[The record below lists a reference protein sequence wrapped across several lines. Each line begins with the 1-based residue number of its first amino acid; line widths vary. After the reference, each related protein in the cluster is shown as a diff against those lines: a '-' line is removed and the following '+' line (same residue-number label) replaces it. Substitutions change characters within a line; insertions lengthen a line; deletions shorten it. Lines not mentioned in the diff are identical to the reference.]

1 VTGQRDEFSIIVTGG
16 RDIEIT
22 ENGARL
28 GKATIDDAEP
38 VRRKTIEVLQDWL
51 GRWGVLSQHEIADLP
66 VHRTFEV
73 LGEQLYQMIC
83 HNGVGDAFEKK
94 YAEARKHDRK
104 LQVTLSFREEGRDLA
119 SLPWEFLR
127 RPTRE
132 GSEGYFLATHVQLV
146 LSRYIPMEEGP
157 RALPM
162 CQLPLKILFVMTIP
176 PREKVWRDERSEL
189 VDTMAGLQDDPNR
202 IQVFTIPEW
211 IGQDINEKLRSQKP
225 HIVHVVGVCKNED
238 DGIVIALPEPSG
250 GFSWQPQINLVS
262 VLTEGMRLEDL
273 PRLVVLH
280 LVQPRTDD
288 FTATFDRLA
297 PVLVRSGIPA
307 VLAMRYPI
315 PATIAKDFIK
325 KFYQRLARGTR
336 LGEAVQQARSSL
348 FAGSGSRDRLFGG
361 PVLYMQSVDEEF
373 VSVTTGVS
381 HPEASLMSASAEAMH
396 QVDGFG
402 SKVERMRNL
411 VHRMARDDQEL
422 LDWFDAIS
430 WPRES
435 AEAEHL
441 IQLRMQIDGDIQRR
455 GPIFDAMLF
464 TLEED
469 PGGGDT

>member
-1 VTGQRDEFSIIVTGG
+1 MTGQRDEFRITVTGG
-16 RDIEIT
+16 REIEVT

-28 GKATIDDAEP
+28 GKAAIDDAEP
-38 VRRKTIEVLQDWL
+38 VRRKTIEVLRDWL

-66 VHRTFEV
+66 VHRTFEA
-73 LGEQLYQMIC
+73 LGEQLYQMIF

-94 YAEARKHDRK
+94 YTEARKHDRK

-146 LSRYIPMEEGP
+146 LSRYIPLEEGP

-162 CQLPLKILFVMTIP
+162 CQLPLRILFVMTIP
-176 PREKVWRDERSEL
+176 REPAWKDERSDL

-202 IQVFTIPEW
+202 IQVSTVPEW
-211 IGQDINEKLRSQKP
+211 VGQDINEKLRSQKP
-225 HIVHVVGVCKNED
+225 HIVHLVGVCKNED
-238 DGIVIALPEPSG
+238 DGIVIALPEPRG
-250 GFSWQPQINLVS
+250 GFTWQPQTNLVS
-262 VLTEGMRLEDL
+262 VLTEGMRPEDL

-280 LVQPRTDD
+280 LVQPGPDD

-297 PVLVRSGIPA
+297 PALVRSGIPA

-315 PATIAKDFIK
+315 PASVAKDFIE
-325 KFYQRLARGTR
+325 KFYQRLARGFK
-336 LGEAVQQARSSL
+336 LGEAVQQARNAL
-348 FAGSGSRDRLFGG
+348 FAGRGSRDRLFGG
-361 PVLYMQSVDEEF
+361 PVLYMQSVDEEL
-373 VSVTTGVS
+373 VSATTRVS
-381 HPEASLMSASAEAMH
+381 RSEASLISVSAEAMH
-396 QVDGFG
+396 EADGFG

-422 LDWFDAIS
+422 MDWFDAIT

-441 IQLRMQIDGDIQRR
+441 IRLRMQIDGDIQRR
-455 GPIFDAMLF
+455 GPIYNAMLF

-469 PGGGDT
+469 SGGGDT